1 MIRSFRLLL
10 QAERELDLARKW
22 YDEQRYGLGLIFFD
36 AFEAAVQHVQ
46 EFPDAGAAFPD
57 PAFVK
62 TVRRFPIQGFPFHI
76 VTTVVDDGLIVI
88 AVAHAKRKPGYW
100 LERVK

>member
-36 AFEAAVQHVQ
+36 AFEAAVQNVQ
-46 EFPDAGAAFPD
+46 EFPMPGLLSR
-57 PAFVK
+57 
-62 TVRRFPIQGFPFHI
+62 TRRS
-76 VTTVVDDGLIVI
+76 
-88 AVAHAKRKPGYW
+88 
-100 LERVK
+100 

>member
-36 AFEAAVQHVQ
+36 AFEAAVQYVQ

-62 TVRRFPIQGFPFHI
+62 TVRSFPIQGFPFHI

>member
-1 MIRSFRLLL
+1 LIRSFRLLR

-36 AFEAAVQHVQ
+36 AFEAAVQYVQ
-46 EFPDAGAAFPD
+46 EFPDAEAAFPD
-57 PAFVK
+57 PAFAK
-62 TVRRFPIQGFPFHI
+62 TVRRVPIQGFPFHI
-76 VTTVVDDGLIVI
+76 VTTLVDNGLIVI
-88 AVAHAKRKPGYW
+88 AVAHVKRKPGYW